1 MNVGHFALEILKV
14 ISHLHGAT
22 AYGTIIGILLICG
35 LGIPIPEDVTLL
47 CAGLLASADSIT
59 LPGALAAGLTGV
71 IAGDAFLFLMGRRYG
86 KRVFGLP
93 GLRNVFTAE
102 RVAAAEARIRQ
113 NGPFI
118 CFVAR
123 FLPGLRSPVFAMA
136 GALGV
141 KRRVFFM
148 LDGTAAMISVPI
160 WVYLGFLFGSN
171 LDEAVQRA
179 EHIQKYIF
187 GGLGVLIILYVGF
200 RLWRR
205 RRREK
210 MRKEV
215 LQPIELPKI

>member
-1 MNVGHFALEILKV
+1 
-14 ISHLHGAT
+14 
-22 AYGTIIGILLICG
+22 
-35 LGIPIPEDVTLL
+35 
-47 CAGLLASADSIT
+47 
-59 LPGALAAGLTGV
+59 
-71 IAGDAFLFLMGRRYG
+71 
-86 KRVFGLP
+86 
-93 GLRNVFTAE
+93 
-102 RVAAAEARIRQ
+102 
-113 NGPFI
+113 
-118 CFVAR
+118 
-123 FLPGLRSPVFAMA
+123 MA

-148 LDGTAAMISVPI
+148 LDGTAVMISVPI

-210 MRKEV
+210 MRKVV